1 MVTVTTA
8 QRVPRLVGFAVAKIW
23 LVLAVTVGALVA
35 ADVELGRIGRADL
48 RSLHGAT
55 WVILAAIGSSSV
67 VGSVLALR
75 RPRHPVGWLFIG
87 LAVTMLLAG
96 AIDTYAVYGA
106 LARPGSL
113 PGARQLA
120 VIGDS
125 TFISW
130 LVLVAVILHVTPTVL

>member
-1 MVTVTTA
+1 MTTA
-8 QRVPRLVGFAVAKIW
+8 QRVPRLVGFAVATIW

-87 LAVTMLLAG
+87 LAVTMLLCLG
-96 AIDTYAVYGA
+96 RVWRRSTSRISCGR
-106 LARPGSL
+106 ARTLRRPRPPMRAMSG
-113 PGARQLA
+113 
-120 VIGDS
+120 
-125 TFISW
+125 
-130 LVLVAVILHVTPTVL
+130 H